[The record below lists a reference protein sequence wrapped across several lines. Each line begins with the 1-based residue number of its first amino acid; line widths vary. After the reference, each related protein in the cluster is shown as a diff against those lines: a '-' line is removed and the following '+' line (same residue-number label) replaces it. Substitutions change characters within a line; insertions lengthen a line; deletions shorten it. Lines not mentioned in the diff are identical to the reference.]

1 MGGIGPIVGGPSLE
15 RIWRAGHDQRRSLVL
30 VVCGRLS
37 SSDELEWLLC
47 SGGRRADEVVRAVRR
62 EGWDIGA
69 QFSGRPWATDEYY
82 N

>member
-1 MGGIGPIVGGPSLE
+1 MGGIGPVVGGPSLE

-30 VVCGRLS
+30 VVCGTLS

-47 SGGRRADEVVRAVRR
+47 SSARRADEVVRAVRR

-69 QFSGRPWATDEYY
+69 QFSGWPWATDEYY